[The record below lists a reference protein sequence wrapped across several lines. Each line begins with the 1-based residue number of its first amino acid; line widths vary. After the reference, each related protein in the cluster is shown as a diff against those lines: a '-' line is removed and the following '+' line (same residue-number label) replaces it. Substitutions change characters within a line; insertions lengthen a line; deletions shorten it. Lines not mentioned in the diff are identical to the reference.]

1 MKNFLIRITSTCC
14 FSILILAAGCNKQS
28 IDAPVSNVSLR
39 FAAQVDGQ
47 PLVIGGQRYPSATG
61 SGAFTVEDFKVYIS
75 NIALKNTATGDVY
88 LEEDSYH
95 LLRYANDSAE
105 FEIILAGVEVGD
117 YDTIEMAIGV
127 DPVRNLSI
135 ESLRDLNPNNQ
146 MAWNWDVGYKF
157 VLLEGMFYPENDAP
171 PIPLVY
177 HVGFSENYKELS
189 FDLKNNSRLIDRSTS
204 AIDFEVDI
212 MEMFRNPK
220 TIDFNVLPSVK
231 FDKKE
236 AKTFADNYADMIRI
250 GRTIEPNEDH

>member
-1 MKNFLIRITSTCC
+1 MKNFLIRIASACC
-14 FSILILAAGCNKQS
+14 FSILIIGTGCSKQS
-28 IDAPVSNVSLR
+28 EDAPVTNVSLR

-61 SGAFTVEDFKVYIS
+61 LGAFTVEDFKMYIS

-95 LLRYANDSAE
+95 LLRFANATAT
-105 FEIILAGVEVGD
+105 FEIVLAGVEVSD

-127 DPVRNLSI
+127 DPIRNLSI
-135 ESLRDLNPNNQ
+135 QSLGDLNPNNQ

-157 VLLEGMFYPENDAP
+157 LLLEGMFYPENDAP

-189 FDLKNNSRLIDRSTS
+189 FSLKNNSRSIDRSTS
-204 AIDFEVDI
+204 AIDFEIDI
-212 MEMFRNPK
+212 LEMFQNPK

-236 AKTFADNYADMIRI
+236 AKMFADNYADMIRI
-250 GRTIEPNEDH
+250 GLTTTDSQR